1 MFNGYKSL
9 NVMNLNVLTDNEDR
23 TVRRSSPLGDRF
35 GTFEARFIGFHLGY
49 SCQSFRLFT
58 PAHIFSVGVPSNLSD
73 KNVIQFSSICY

>member
-9 NVMNLNVLTDNEDR
+9 NVTNLSVLTDTEDR
-23 TVRRSSPLGDRF
+23 TLRRSSPLGDRF
-35 GTFEARFIGFHLGY
+35 GTFEARFIGCHLGY

-73 KNVIQFSSICY
+73 RNVIPFGSLCY